1 VNQRKTALGSKSKL
15 DVTGILMT
23 VLGPS
28 MLLIPFMAFI
38 LVYLE
43 YDIGYQ
49 LFPLSYSNYPVVLA
63 FRCILKFWALL
74 ESIICIAC
82 SHILLI
88 TLIFHTKSIFENL
101 NVYKKPPFMGFP
113 VVDAAALN
121 KQTTNKRQASLS
133 TPTAVVLGKL
143 EEIQIFSL
151 TRYFFSVVNQHFDTM
166 VLFTLFPGSLID
178 VTLSFAVLT
187 LHGKIPLMMYAYFC
201 FTDVIVKT
209 IIMAELP
216 QAGKSYVASEET
228 LKRWKVT
235 CRSRKALPYKKVAA
249 WKGVGY
255 TMGGFFTFRRGTTA
269 TFMEAVMGYTI
280 NSILS
285 LS

>member
-1 VNQRKTALGSKSKL
+1 VNQGKTALGSKSKI
-15 DVTGILMT
+15 DVTGILMN

-49 LFPLSYSNYPVVLA
+49 LFPLPYSNYPVVLV

-74 ESIICIAC
+74 ESVVCIGC

-88 TLIFHTKSIFENL
+88 TLIFHTKSIFKNL
-101 NVYKKPPFMGFP
+101 NGYKKPPFIAFL
-113 VVDAAALN
+113 VIDAAALN
-121 KQTTNKRQASLS
+121 KQSTNKRQASLS
-133 TPTAVVLGKL
+133 TPTTVLGRL
-143 EEIQIFSL
+143 DGIQIFSL

-187 LHGKIPLMMYAYFC
+187 LHGKIHLMMYAYFC
-201 FTDVIVKT
+201 LADVIVKT

-235 CRSRKALPYKKVAA
+235 CRSRKALRYKKVAA

-255 TMGGFFTFRRGTTA
+255 TMGGFFTFRRGTTT
-269 TFMEAVMGYTI
+269 TFMEALMGYTI